1 MAIKCAIHYDNDY
14 GEYSFTQVVIADSLE
29 QAQACG
35 DRYFPS
41 AQGDGHF
48 LSNYV
53 VRVEPITD
61 ENKKEYLGY
70 EVRDISQEKFK
81 S

>member
-41 AQGDGHF
+41 A
-48 LSNYV
+48 
-53 VRVEPITD
+53 
-61 ENKKEYLGY
+61 
-70 EVRDISQEKFK
+70 
-81 S
+81 